1 MNTLTAQITR
11 IDTVENLTIVQFDVE
26 GDSLTMMSLDL
37 GDEIRAGTVVKLA
50 VKATNI
56 ALGKDFGGSLSYANQ
71 VPVTVENIENGV
83 LLSAVTVQHGD
94 STLEAVI
101 TVDSLKKM
109 DLRIGE
115 TVTALI
121 KASEIYIQEII
132 HE

>member
-1 MNTLTAQITR
+1 MNSLTAQITR

-26 GDSLTMMSLDL
+26 GDNLAMMSLGL
-37 GDEIRAGTVVKLA
+37 GDEIGVGTVVKLA

-56 ALGKDFGGSLSYANQ
+56 ALGKDLGGSLSYANQ

-83 LLSAVTVQHGD
+83 LLSAVTVKHAD
-94 STLEAVI
+94 TALEAVI
-101 TVDSLKKM
+101 TADSLKKM

-115 TVTALI
+115 KVTALI
-121 KASEIYIQEII
+121 KASEIYIQEVI